1 MLKSRIG
8 KEWLRGKLVNGQEGI
23 FPKNYVEIV
32 VSVVARGTV
41 AVTY

>member
-1 MLKSRIG
+1 MLKSWVG
-8 KEWLRGKLVNGQEGI
+8 KEWLRGKLVSGPEGI

-32 VSVVARGTV
+32 VSVVACGSV